1 MVSSSRRTLACILF
15 LVAAALFAHAQQD
28 QTGSISGKVTFKNK
42 GVGSILV
49 IAIDTNY
56 RDAEERSH
64 NRALTDI
71 DGNYLINNVP
81 TGDYLVYPVAP
92 ALVVENDRRLTI
104 TAGETIRDINFAM
117 VHSGAITGR
126 ITDADGQPLKETVSV
141 VRVEPE
147 SDYERH
153 KFAWFRTDDRGI
165 YEASGLRPG
174 KYKVSVGQPVPRQI
188 PMPGIPGYTQKI
200 FRQTF
205 YPSVTDPEKATI
217 LEVTESSEIKDI
229 DIVASAAST
238 FKLTGRII
246 DGETGKPLP
255 NVRLVVQQ
263 SNFSASSGLF
273 NSDSNGEFKLEGAT
287 PGSYKLFIFSPSDWR
302 ADPLTV
308 DVIDKDLT
316 GLEIKAM
323 RGASLTGVVVVEN
336 SDDKVAAPKLS
347 DLLVSAFVPNL
358 STPDYTPINRI
369 QVNPDGSFKIDG
381 LTAGMIRLRLWQR
394 IYSPLSALEIA
405 SVEQNGVRRSG
416 DINLKDGEQVAG
428 LRIVAKVV
436 ELTGAIRGQI
446 KFENGEPLR
455 AARIIVSISRLN
467 ENSSKSRLDG
477 MSSPEVDS
485 RGRFLIERLAAGTYE
500 LSVMM
505 APPGAHALDDV
516 GRQTLDDVGRQQVTV
531 TENRVSEV
539 TVTVKLKP

>member
-1 MVSSSRRTLACILF
+1 MVSSSRRALACILF
-15 LVAAALFAHAQQD
+15 LVVAAFFAHAQQD

-42 GVGSILV
+42 GVTSILV
-49 IAIDTNY
+49 IAVDTNY
-56 RDAEERSH
+56 RDGEERSH

-92 ALVVENDRRLTI
+92 ELVIESDQRVTI
-104 TAGETIRDINFAM
+104 PAGETIRDINFAL

-126 ITDADGQPLKETVSV
+126 IKDADGQPRMGETVTV

-153 KFAWFRTDDRGI
+153 KFASFRTDDRGI
-165 YEASGLRPG
+165 YQAFGLRPG
-174 KYKVSVGQPVPRQI
+174 KYKVFVGQPSPRQI
-188 PMPGIPGYTQKI
+188 PSPSLPGYVRKI
-200 FRQTF
+200 LKQTF

-238 FKLTGRII
+238 FKLAGRII
-246 DGETGKPLP
+246 DGETSKPLP
-255 NVRLVVQQ
+255 NVRFVIMQ
-263 SNFSASSGLF
+263 SNFSYSKGLF
-273 NSDSNGEFKLEGAT
+273 SSDSNGEFKLEGAT
-287 PGSYKLFIFSPSDWR
+287 PGNYKLFIFSAGDWR

-316 GLEIKAM
+316 GLELKAM
-323 RGASLTGVVVVEN
+323 RGASLAGVVVVEN
-336 SDDKVAAPKLS
+336 SDNKVAVPKLS
-347 DLLVSAFVPNL
+347 DLLIFASGPKLPETDYSPISNL
-358 STPDYTPINRI
+358 ID
-369 QVNPDGSFKIDG
+369 VNPDGSFKIAG
-381 LTAGMIRLRLWQR
+381 LTAGMNRLHLRQR
-394 IYSPLSALEIA
+394 NNSPLSALEIA
-405 SVEQNGVRRSG
+405 RVEQNGVRQSG

-455 AARIIVSISRLN
+455 AARTIVSISRLN
-467 ENSSKSRLDG
+467 ENSSKS
-477 MSSPEVDS
+477 SEVDS
-485 RGRFLIERLAAGTYE
+485 RGRFLIEGLAAGTYE

-505 APPGAHALDDV
+505 VRPGAQAP
-516 GRQTLDDVGRQQVTV
+516 DDVGRQQVTV
-531 TENRVSEV
+531 IENRVSEV

>member
-1 MVSSSRRTLACILF
+1 MVSSSRRALACILF
-15 LVAAALFAHAQQD
+15 LVAAAFFAHAQQD
-28 QTGSISGKVTFKNK
+28 QTGSISGKVTLKNK
-42 GVGSILV
+42 GVASILV

-56 RDAEERSH
+56 SDGEERSR
-64 NRALTDI
+64 NRAITDN

-81 TGDYLVYPVAP
+81 TGDYLVFPIAP
-92 ALVVENDRRLTI
+92 ALVVENGQRLTI
-104 TAGETIRDINFAM
+104 TAGETIRDINFAL

-126 ITDADGQPLKETVSV
+126 ITDADGQPLINETVSV

-153 KFAWFRTDDRGI
+153 KFASFRTDDRGI
-165 YEASGLRPG
+165 YQAFGLRPG
-174 KYKVSVGQPVPRQI
+174 KYKVSVGQPLPRQI
-188 PMPGIPGYTQKI
+188 PLPSHPGFVRKI
-200 FRQTF
+200 LRQTF
-205 YPSVTDPEKATI
+205 YPSVADPEKATI

-246 DGETGKPLP
+246 DGETSKPLP
-255 NVRLVVQQ
+255 NVRLIVLQ
-263 SNFSASSGLF
+263 SNFPASTGSF
-273 NSDSNGEFKLEGAT
+273 SSDSNGEFKLEGAT
-287 PGSYKLFIFSPSDWR
+287 PGRYKFLIFSHNDWR

-308 DVIDKDLT
+308 DVIDKYLT

-323 RGASLTGVVVVEN
+323 RGASLAGVVVVEN
-336 SDDKVAAPKLS
+336 SDDKVVAPKLS
-347 DLLVSAFVPNL
+347 DLLIFASVPNL
-358 STPDYTPINRI
+358 STPDYLPIDPI
-369 QVNPDGSFKIDG
+369 QVNPDGSFKIAG
-381 LTAGMIRLRLWQR
+381 LTAGMNRLHLWER
-394 IYSPLSALEIA
+394 NNSSLRALEIA
-405 SVEQNGVRRSG
+405 SVEQNGVRQSG

-446 KFENGEPLR
+446 KFENGEPSR

-467 ENSSKSRLDG
+467 ENSSKSLPEG
-477 MSSPEVDS
+477 MSSPPEVDS

-505 APPGAHALDDV
+505 APPGAQALDDV
-516 GRQTLDDVGRQQVTV
+516 ARQQVTV

>member
-1 MVSSSRRTLACILF
+1 MVSSSRRALACILF
-15 LVAAALFAHAQQD
+15 LLAAAFFAHAQQD

-42 GVGSILV
+42 GVASILV

-56 RDAEERSH
+56 RDGEERSH

-92 ALVVENDRRLTI
+92 ALVVESGQRLTI

-126 ITDADGQPLKETVSV
+126 ITDADGQPLIKETVSV

-153 KFAWFRTDDRGI
+153 KFASFRTDDRGI
-165 YEASGLRPG
+165 YQAFGLRPG
-174 KYKVSVGQPVPRQI
+174 KYKVSVGQPLPRQI
-188 PMPGIPGYTQKI
+188 PLPSHPGFVRKI
-200 FRQTF
+200 LRQTF

-246 DGETGKPLP
+246 DGETSKPLP
-255 NVRLVVQQ
+255 NVRLVVLQ

-273 NSDSNGEFKLEGAT
+273 SSDSNGEFKLEGAT
-287 PGSYKLFIFSPSDWR
+287 PGSYKLLIFSPSDWR
-302 ADPLTV
+302 ADALTV

-323 RGASLTGVVVVEN
+323 RGASLAGVVVVEN

-347 DLLVSAFVPNL
+347 DLLVFASVPNL
-358 STPDYTPINRI
+358 STPDYTPINPI
-369 QVNPDGSFKIDG
+369 QVNPDGSFKIAG

-394 IYSPLSALEIA
+394 NNSPLSTLEIA
-405 SVEQNGVRRSG
+405 RVEQNGVRQFG

-516 GRQTLDDVGRQQVTV
+516 GRQQVTV
-531 TENRVSEV
+531 IENRVSEV

>member
-1 MVSSSRRTLACILF
+1 MVSSSRRALACILF

-42 GVGSILV
+42 GVDSILV
-49 IAIDTNY
+49 IAVDTNY
-56 RDAEERSH
+56 RDGEERSH

-92 ALVVENDRRLTI
+92 ALVVENGQRLTI
-104 TAGETIRDINFAM
+104 TGGETIRDINFAM

-126 ITDADGQPLKETVSV
+126 ITDADGQPRIKATVSV

-153 KFAWFRTDDRGI
+153 KFAFFRTDDRGI

-188 PMPGIPGYTQKI
+188 PMPNIPGYTQKI

-217 LEVTESSEIKDI
+217 FEVTESSEIKDI

-246 DGETGKPLP
+246 DGETSKPLP
-255 NVRLVVQQ
+255 NVRLIVQH
-263 SNFSASSGLF
+263 SNFSASSGSF
-273 NSDSNGEFKLEGAT
+273 SSDSNGEFKLEGAT
-287 PGSYKLFIFSPSDWR
+287 SGSYKLLIYSHSDWR

-308 DVIDKDLT
+308 DVINKDLT
-316 GLEIKAM
+316 GLQIKAM
-323 RGASLTGVVVVEN
+323 RGASVAGVVVVEN

-347 DLLVSAFVPNL
+347 DLLILASVPNL
-358 STPDYTPINRI
+358 STPDYTPINPI
-369 QVNPDGSFKIDG
+369 QVNPDGSFKIAG
-381 LTAGMIRLRLWQR
+381 LTAGMIRLRLGQR
-394 IYSPLSALEIA
+394 NKSPLSALEIA
-405 SVEQNGVRRSG
+405 SVEQNGVRQSG
-416 DINLKDGEQVAG
+416 DINLKDREQVAG

-455 AARIIVSISRLN
+455 AARVIVSISRLN
-467 ENSSKSRLDG
+467 ENSSKSRLDA

-485 RGRFLIERLAAGTYE
+485 GGRFLIERLAAGTYE

-505 APPGAHALDDV
+505 GPPGAHALDQV
-516 GRQTLDDVGRQQVTV
+516 ARQQVTV

>member
-1 MVSSSRRTLACILF
+1 MVSSSRRALACILF

-28 QTGSISGKVTFKNK
+28 QTGSICGKVTFKNK
-42 GVGSILV
+42 GVDSILV
-49 IAIDTNY
+49 IAVDTNY
-56 RDAEERSH
+56 RDGEERSH

-92 ALVVENDRRLTI
+92 ALVVENGRRLTI

-126 ITDADGQPLKETVSV
+126 ITDADGQPLIKETVSV

-153 KFAWFRTDDRGI
+153 KFASFRTDDRGI
-165 YEASGLRPG
+165 YQAFGLRPG
-174 KYKVSVGQPVPRQI
+174 KYKVSVGQPLPRQL
-188 PMPGIPGYTQKI
+188 PLPSHPGFVRKI
-200 FRQTF
+200 LRQTF

-246 DGETGKPLP
+246 DGETSKPLS

-273 NSDSNGEFKLEGAT
+273 SSDSNGEFKLDGAT
-287 PGSYKLFIFSPSDWR
+287 PGSYKLLIFSPSDWR

-323 RGASLTGVVVVEN
+323 RGASLAGVVVVEN
-336 SDDKVAAPKLS
+336 ADDKVAAPKLS
-347 DLLVSAFVPNL
+347 DLLVFASVPSL
-358 STPDYTPINRI
+358 STPDYTPINPI
-369 QVNPDGSFKIDG
+369 QVNADGSFKIAG

-394 IYSPLSALEIA
+394 NNSPLSALEIA
-405 SVEQNGVRRSG
+405 SVEQNGVRQSG

-446 KFENGEPLR
+446 KFGNGEPSP
-455 AARIIVSISRLN
+455 AARIIVSINRLN
-467 ENSSKSRLDG
+467 ESSSKSRPEG
-477 MSSPEVDS
+477 MSSPPEVDS

-505 APPGAHALDDV
+505 APPGGHALDDV
-516 GRQTLDDVGRQQVTV
+516 ARQQVTV

>member
-1 MVSSSRRTLACILF
+1 
-15 LVAAALFAHAQQD
+15 VA
-28 QTGSISGKVTFKNK
+28 
-42 GVGSILV
+42 SILV

-56 RDAEERSH
+56 SEGEERSH

-71 DGNYLINNVP
+71 DGNYLITNVP
-81 TGDYLVYPVAP
+81 TGDYVVYPVAP
-92 ALVVENDRRLTI
+92 ALVVENGQRLTI
-104 TAGETIRDINFAM
+104 TGGETIRDINFAM

-126 ITDADGQPLKETVSV
+126 ITDADGQPQIKETVSV

-153 KFAWFRTDDRGI
+153 KFASFRTDDRGI
-165 YEASGLRPG
+165 YQAFGLRPG
-174 KYKVSVGQPVPRQI
+174 KYKVSVGQPLPRQL
-188 PMPGIPGYTQKI
+188 PLPSHPGLVRKI

-229 DIVASAAST
+229 DIVASAAAT

-246 DGETGKPLP
+246 DGETSKPLP
-255 NVRLVVQQ
+255 NVRLVVQL

-273 NSDSNGEFKLEGAT
+273 SSDSNGEFKLEGAT
-287 PGSYKLFIFSPSDWR
+287 PGSYKLFIFSHSDWG

-323 RGASLTGVVVVEN
+323 RGASLAGVVVVEN
-336 SDDKVAAPKLS
+336 SDDKVVAPKLS
-347 DLLVSAFVPNL
+347 DLLVFASVPNL
-358 STPDYTPINRI
+358 SETDYTPIINPI
-369 QVNPDGSFKIDG
+369 QVNPDGSFKIAG

-394 IYSPLSALEIA
+394 NNSPLSALEIA
-405 SVEQNGVRRSG
+405 RVEQNGVRQSG
-416 DINLKDGEQVAG
+416 DIILKDGEQVAG

-446 KFENGEPLR
+446 KLENGEPLR
-455 AARIIVSISRLN
+455 AARVIVSISRLN

-505 APPGAHALDDV
+505 APPDAHALDE
-516 GRQTLDDVGRQQVTV
+516 VGRQQVTV

>member
-1 MVSSSRRTLACILF
+1 MVSSSRRALACILF
-15 LVAAALFAHAQQD
+15 LVAAAFFAHAQQD

-42 GVGSILV
+42 GLASILV

-56 RDAEERSH
+56 SDGEERSH

-92 ALVVENDRRLTI
+92 ALVVGNGQRLTI
-104 TAGETIRDINFAM
+104 TGGETIRDINFAM

-126 ITDADGQPLKETVSV
+126 ITDVDGQPLIKETVSV

-153 KFAWFRTDDRGI
+153 KFASFRTDDRGI
-165 YEASGLRPG
+165 YQAFGLRPG
-174 KYKVSVGQPVPRQI
+174 KYKVSVGHPLPI
-188 PMPGIPGYTQKI
+188 HPGYVRKI
-200 FRQTF
+200 LRQTF

-255 NVRLVVQQ
+255 NVRLGVLQ
-263 SNFSASSGLF
+263 SNFPGSSGLF
-273 NSDSNGEFKLEGAT
+273 SSNSNGEFKLEGAT
-287 PGSYKLFIFSPSDWR
+287 PGRYKLVIISHSDWR

-323 RGASLTGVVVVEN
+323 RGASLAGVVVVEN

-347 DLLVSAFVPNL
+347 DLLVFASVPNL
-358 STPDYTPINRI
+358 STPDYTPINLI
-369 QVNPDGSFKIDG
+369 QVNPDGSFKIAG
-381 LTAGMIRLRLWQR
+381 LTAGMIRLRLRQR
-394 IYSPLSALEIA
+394 NSSTLSALEIV
-405 SVEQNGVRRSG
+405 SVDQNGVRQSG

-428 LRIVAKVV
+428 LRIVAKIV

-446 KFENGEPLR
+446 KFENGESLR
-455 AARIIVSISRLN
+455 AARVIVSISRLN

-516 GRQTLDDVGRQQVTV
+516 ARQQVTV
-531 TENRVSEV
+531 SENRVSEV

>member
-1 MVSSSRRTLACILF
+1 MVSSSRRALACILF
-15 LVAAALFAHAQQD
+15 LVAAAFFAHAQQD

-42 GVGSILV
+42 GVAGIV
-49 IAIDTNY
+49 VVAIDPNY
-56 RDAEERSH
+56 SDGEERSH

-71 DGNYLINNVP
+71 YGNYLINNVP

-92 ALVVENDRRLTI
+92 ALVVENGQRLTV

-117 VHSGAITGR
+117 VYGGAITGR
-126 ITDADGQPLKETVSV
+126 ITDADGQPLIKVTVSV

-147 SDYERH
+147 SDNERH
-153 KFAWFRTDDRGI
+153 KSASFRTDDRGI
-165 YEASGLRPG
+165 YEAFGLRPG
-174 KYKVSVGQPVPRQI
+174 KYKVSVGQPVPKQI
-188 PMPGIPGYTQKI
+188 PLPGHSRFGPKI
-200 FRQTF
+200 LRQTF

-287 PGSYKLFIFSPSDWR
+287 PGSYKLLIYSHSDWR

-323 RGASLTGVVVVEN
+323 RGASLAGVVVVEN

-347 DLLVSAFVPNL
+347 DLLILASVPNL

-369 QVNPDGSFKIDG
+369 QVNPDGSFKIAG

-394 IYSPLSALEIA
+394 NNSPLSALEIA
-405 SVEQNGVRRSG
+405 SVEQNGVRQSG

-455 AARIIVSISRLN
+455 AARVIVSISRLN

-516 GRQTLDDVGRQQVTV
+516 ARQQVTV

>member
-1 MVSSSRRTLACILF
+1 MVSSSRRALACILF
-15 LVAAALFAHAQQD
+15 LVAAAFLAHAQQA
-28 QTGSISGKVTFKNK
+28 QTGSISGKVTFKKK
-42 GVGSILV
+42 GLVSVLV
-49 IAIDTNY
+49 IAVDTNY
-56 RDAEERSH
+56 IDGEKRSH
-64 NRALTDI
+64 DRALTDI
-71 DGNYLINNVP
+71 DGNYVINNVP
-81 TGDYLVYPVAP
+81 TGDYVVYPVAR
-92 ALVVENDRRLTI
+92 ALVVENGQRVSI
-104 TAGETIRDINFAM
+104 TGGETIRDINFAM
-117 VHSGAITGR
+117 VHSGTITGR

-147 SDYERH
+147 SVYEQH
-153 KFAWFRTDDRGI
+153 KLASFRTDDRGI
-165 YEASGLRPG
+165 YQAFGLRPG
-174 KYKVSVGQPVPRQI
+174 KYKVSVGQPSPRQL
-188 PMPGIPGYTQKI
+188 PLSSYPGIVRKI
-200 FRQTF
+200 FRETF
-205 YPSVTDPEKATI
+205 YPSVTDPDKATI

-246 DGETGKPLP
+246 DRETSKPLP
-255 NVRLVVQQ
+255 NVRVVVQL
-263 SNFSASSGLF
+263 SNFSASSASF
-273 NSDSNGEFKLEGAT
+273 SSDSNGEFTLEGAT
-287 PGSYKLFIFSPSDWR
+287 PGRYKLFILSHSDWG
-302 ADPLTV
+302 ADPLIV

-316 GLEIKAM
+316 GLEIKAT
-323 RGASLTGVVVVEN
+323 RGASLAGVIVLEN

-347 DLLVSAFVPNL
+347 DLLVFASVPNL
-358 STPDYTPINRI
+358 STTPDYTPINPI
-369 QVNPDGSFKIDG
+369 QVNADGSFKIAG
-381 LTAGMIRLRLWQR
+381 LTAGMIQLRLWPR
-394 IYSPLSALEIA
+394 NNSPLNALEIA
-405 SVEQNGVRRSG
+405 SVERNGVRQSG

-436 ELTGAIRGQI
+436 EFTGAIRGQI

-455 AARIIVSISRLN
+455 AARVIVSISRLN

-505 APPGAHALDDV
+505 APPGTHALDDI
-516 GRQTLDDVGRQQVTV
+516 GRQQVTV

>member
-1 MVSSSRRTLACILF
+1 MVSSSRRAVACIIF

-165 YEASGLRPG
+165 YQAFGLRPG
-174 KYKVSVGQPVPRQI
+174 KYKVSVGQPSPRQL
-188 PMPGIPGYTQKI
+188 PLSSYPGIVRKI
-200 FRQTF
+200 FRETF

-229 DIVASAAST
+229 DIVASVAST

-246 DGETGKPLP
+246 DGETSKPLP

-263 SNFSASSGLF
+263 SDFSASSGLF
-273 NSDSNGEFKLEGAT
+273 NSDSNGEFK
-287 PGSYKLFIFSPSDWR
+287 
-302 ADPLTV
+302 
-308 DVIDKDLT
+308 
-316 GLEIKAM
+316 
-323 RGASLTGVVVVEN
+323 
-336 SDDKVAAPKLS
+336 
-347 DLLVSAFVPNL
+347 
-358 STPDYTPINRI
+358 
-369 QVNPDGSFKIDG
+369 
-381 LTAGMIRLRLWQR
+381 
-394 IYSPLSALEIA
+394 
-405 SVEQNGVRRSG
+405 
-416 DINLKDGEQVAG
+416 
-428 LRIVAKVV
+428 
-436 ELTGAIRGQI
+436 
-446 KFENGEPLR
+446 
-455 AARIIVSISRLN
+455 
-467 ENSSKSRLDG
+467 
-477 MSSPEVDS
+477 
-485 RGRFLIERLAAGTYE
+485 
-500 LSVMM
+500 
-505 APPGAHALDDV
+505 
-516 GRQTLDDVGRQQVTV
+516 
-531 TENRVSEV
+531 
-539 TVTVKLKP
+539 

>member
-1 MVSSSRRTLACILF
+1 MVSSSRRALACILF
-15 LVAAALFAHAQQD
+15 LVATAFFANAQQD

-42 GVGSILV
+42 GVASILV

-92 ALVVENDRRLTI
+92 ALVVENGQRLTI
-104 TAGETIRDINFAM
+104 NAGETIRNINFAM
-117 VHSGAITGR
+117 VHSGTITGR
-126 ITDADGQPLKETVSV
+126 ITNADGQPLIKETVSV

-153 KFAWFRTDDRGI
+153 KFASFRTDDRGI
-165 YEASGLRPG
+165 YQAFGLRPG
-174 KYKVSVGQPVPRQI
+174 KYKVSVGQPLPREI
-188 PMPGIPGYTQKI
+188 PLPGIPGFVRKI
-200 FRQTF
+200 LRQTF
-205 YPSVTDPEKATI
+205 YPSVTDPEKATL

-246 DGETGKPLP
+246 NGETSKPLP
-255 NVRLVVQQ
+255 NVRLIVHQ
-263 SNFSASSGLF
+263 SDFSASTGSF
-273 NSDSNGEFKLEGAT
+273 SSDSNGEFKLEGAT
-287 PGSYKLFIFSPSDWR
+287 PGSYKLFIFSHSDWR

-323 RGASLTGVVVVEN
+323 RGASLAGVVVVEN

-358 STPDYTPINRI
+358 SPPDYTPINPI
-369 QVNPDGSFKIDG
+369 EVNPDGSFKIAG

-394 IYSPLSALEIA
+394 NYSPLSALEIA

-467 ENSSKSRLDG
+467 ENSSKTRLDG
-477 MSSPEVDS
+477 RSSPEVDS

-500 LSVMM
+500 LSVMIGQ
-505 APPGAHALDDV
+505 PGAHALDDV
-516 GRQTLDDVGRQQVTV
+516 ARQQVTV

>member
-1 MVSSSRRTLACILF
+1 MLSSSRRALACILF
-15 LVAAALFAHAQQD
+15 LVAAAFFAHAQQD

-42 GVGSILV
+42 GVASILV

-56 RDAEERSH
+56 RDGEERSH

-92 ALVVENDRRLTI
+92 ALVVENGQRLTI

-126 ITDADGQPLKETVSV
+126 ITDADGQPLIKETVSV

-153 KFAWFRTDDRGI
+153 KFASFRTDDRGI
-165 YEASGLRPG
+165 YEAFGLRPG
-174 KYKVSVGQPVPRQI
+174 KYKVSVGQALPRQI
-188 PMPGIPGYTQKI
+188 PSPSIPGYVLKI
-200 FRQTF
+200 FKQTF

-229 DIVASAAST
+229 DIVASPAST
-238 FKLTGRII
+238 FKLAGRII
-246 DGETGKPLP
+246 DGETSKPLP
-255 NVRLVVQQ
+255 NVRFVIMQ
-263 SNFSASSGLF
+263 SNFSASKGLF
-273 NSDSNGEFKLEGAT
+273 SSDSNGEFKLEGAT
-287 PGSYKLFIFSPSDWR
+287 PGNYKLFIFSAGDWR

-323 RGASLTGVVVVEN
+323 RGASLAGVVVVEN

-347 DLLVSAFVPNL
+347 DLLIFASGPNL
-358 STPDYTPINRI
+358 PETDYSPISNSI
-369 QVNPDGSFKIDG
+369 QVNPDGSFKIAG
-381 LTAGMIRLRLWQR
+381 LTAGMNRLRLWQKNN
-394 IYSPLSALEIA
+394 SPLSALEIA
-405 SVEQNGVRRSG
+405 RVEQNGVRQSG

-436 ELTGAIRGQI
+436 ALTGAIRGQI
-446 KFENGEPLR
+446 KLENGEPLR
-455 AARIIVSISRLN
+455 AAHTIVSISRLN
-467 ENSSKSRLDG
+467 ENSSKSRLAG
-477 MSSPEVDS
+477 MSSSEVDS

-516 GRQTLDDVGRQQVTV
+516 GRQQVTV

-539 TVTVKLKP
+539 TVTIKLKP

>member
-1 MVSSSRRTLACILF
+1 MVSSSRRALACILF

-42 GVGSILV
+42 GVASILV

-56 RDAEERSH
+56 IDAEERSH

-104 TAGETIRDINFAM
+104 PAGETIRDINFAL
-117 VHSGAITGR
+117 VHSGVITGR
-126 ITDADGQPLKETVSV
+126 ITDADGQPLIKETVSV

-153 KFAWFRTDDRGI
+153 KFASFRTDDRGI
-165 YEASGLRPG
+165 YQAFGLRPG
-174 KYKVSVGQPVPRQI
+174 KYKVSVGQALPRQI
-188 PMPGIPGYTQKI
+188 PLQGIPGYGRNI
-200 FRQTF
+200 LRQTF
-205 YPSVTDPEKATI
+205 YPSVTDPEKATL

-246 DGETGKPLP
+246 DGETSKPLP
-255 NVRLVVQQ
+255 NVRLIVQQ
-263 SNFSASSGLF
+263 SDFSASSGSF
-273 NSDSNGEFKLEGAT
+273 SSDSNGEFKLEGAT
-287 PGSYKLFIFSPSDWR
+287 PGSYKLFIYSHSDWR

-308 DVIDKDLT
+308 DVVDKDLT

-323 RGASLTGVVVVEN
+323 RGASLAGVVVVEN

-347 DLLVSAFVPNL
+347 DLLVVASVPNL
-358 STPDYTPINRI
+358 STPDYTPINPI
-369 QVNPDGSFKIDG
+369 QVNADGSFKIAG

-394 IYSPLSALEIA
+394 NYSPLSALEIA

-455 AARIIVSISRLN
+455 AARVIVSISRLN

-505 APPGAHALDDV
+505 APPGAHA
-516 GRQTLDDVGRQQVTV
+516 TDDVGRQQVTV

>member
-1 MVSSSRRTLACILF
+1 MVSSSRRALACILF
-15 LVAAALFAHAQQD
+15 LVAAAFFAHAQQD

-42 GVGSILV
+42 GVDSILV

-56 RDAEERSH
+56 RDGEERSH

-92 ALVVENDRRLTI
+92 ALVVESDQRLTI
-104 TAGETIRDINFAM
+104 TAGETIRDINFAL

-126 ITDADGQPLKETVSV
+126 ITDADGQPLIKETVSV

-153 KFAWFRTDDRGI
+153 KFASFRTDDRGI
-165 YEASGLRPG
+165 YQAFGLRPG
-174 KYKVSVGQPVPRQI
+174 KYKVSVGQPLPRQI
-188 PMPGIPGYTQKI
+188 PMPSHPGFVRKI
-200 FRQTF
+200 LRQTF

-217 LEVTESSEIKDI
+217 LEVTESGEIKDI

-246 DGETGKPLP
+246 DGETSKPLP
-255 NVRLVVQQ
+255 NVRLVVLQ

-273 NSDSNGEFKLEGAT
+273 SSDSNGEFKLEGAT
-287 PGSYKLFIFSPSDWR
+287 PGSYMLLIFSPSDWR

-308 DVIDKDLT
+308 NVIDKDLT

-323 RGASLTGVVVVEN
+323 RGASLAGVVVVEN

-347 DLLVSAFVPNL
+347 DLLVFASVPNL
-358 STPDYTPINRI
+358 STPDYTPINPV
-369 QVNPDGSFKIDG
+369 QVNPDGSFKIAG
-381 LTAGMIRLRLWQR
+381 LTAGMIRLRLSQR
-394 IYSPLSALEIA
+394 NNSPLSALEIA
-405 SVEQNGVRRSG
+405 RVEQNGVRQSG

-428 LRIVAKVV
+428 LRLVAKVV

-455 AARIIVSISRLN
+455 ATRIIVSISRLN
-467 ENSSKSRLDG
+467 ENSSKSLLDG

-500 LSVMM
+500 LSVMI
-505 APPGAHALDDV
+505 ARPGAHDLDDI
-516 GRQTLDDVGRQQVTV
+516 GRQQVTV
-531 TENRVSEV
+531 IENRVSEV

>member
-1 MVSSSRRTLACILF
+1 MVSSSRRALACILF
-15 LVAAALFAHAQQD
+15 LVAAAFFAHAQQD

-42 GVGSILV
+42 GVASILV
-49 IAIDTNY
+49 IAVDTNY
-56 RDAEERSH
+56 RDGEERSH

-92 ALVVENDRRLTI
+92 ALVIESDQRLTI
-104 TAGETIRDINFAM
+104 TAGETIRDINFAL

-126 ITDADGQPLKETVSV
+126 IKDADGQPLKETVSV

-153 KFAWFRTDDRGI
+153 KFASFRTDDRGI
-165 YEASGLRPG
+165 YQAFGLRPG
-174 KYKVSVGQPVPRQI
+174 KYKVSVGQPLPRQI
-188 PMPGIPGYTQKI
+188 PMPSHPGFVQKI
-200 FRQTF
+200 FKQTF

-238 FKLTGRII
+238 FKLAGRII
-246 DGETGKPLP
+246 DGETSKPLP
-255 NVRLVVQQ
+255 NVRLVVLQ

-273 NSDSNGEFKLEGAT
+273 SSDSNGEFKLEGAT
-287 PGSYKLFIFSPSDWR
+287 PGNYKLLIFSASDWR
-302 ADPLTV
+302 ADPLMV
-308 DVIDKDLT
+308 DIIDKDLT

-323 RGASLTGVVVVEN
+323 RGASLAGVVVVEN

-347 DLLVSAFVPNL
+347 DLLVFASVPNL
-358 STPDYTPINRI
+358 STPDYTPINPI
-369 QVNPDGSFKIDG
+369 QVNPDGSFKIAG
-381 LTAGMIRLRLWQR
+381 LTAGMNRLRLWQR
-394 IYSPLSALEIA
+394 NNSPLSALEIA
-405 SVEQNGVRRSG
+405 RVEQNGVRQSG
-416 DINLKDGEQVAG
+416 DINLKDGEQVTG

-467 ENSSKSRLDG
+467 ENSSKS
-477 MSSPEVDS
+477 SEVDS

-505 APPGAHALDDV
+505 AQPGAHALDDV
-516 GRQTLDDVGRQQVTV
+516 GRQQVTV
-531 TENRVSEV
+531 IENRVSEV

>member
-1 MVSSSRRTLACILF
+1 MVSSSRRALACILF

-42 GVGSILV
+42 GVASILV
-49 IAIDTNY
+49 VAIDPKY
-56 RDAEERSH
+56 SDGEQRSR
-64 NRALTDI
+64 NRAITDN

-92 ALVVENDRRLTI
+92 ALVVERGQANQRLTI
-104 TAGETIRDINFAM
+104 TAGETIRDINFAL

-126 ITDADGQPLKETVSV
+126 ITDADGQPLIKETVSV
-141 VRVEPE
+141 VPVEPE
-147 SDYERH
+147 SDYKRPN
-153 KFAWFRTDDRGI
+153 FASFHTDDRGI
-165 YEASGLRPG
+165 YHAFGLRPG
-174 KYKVSVGQPVPRQI
+174 KYKVSVGHPLPI
-188 PMPGIPGYTQKI
+188 HPGYVRKI
-200 FRQTF
+200 LRQTF

-246 DGETGKPLP
+246 DGETSKPLP
-255 NVRLVVQQ
+255 NVRLVVLQ
-263 SNFSASSGLF
+263 SNFPGSSGLF

-287 PGSYKLFIFSPSDWR
+287 PGRYKLVIFSHSDWR

-323 RGASLTGVVVVEN
+323 RGASLAGVVVVQN
-336 SDDKVAAPKLS
+336 SDDKVVAPKLS
-347 DLLVSAFVPNL
+347 DLLVFASVPNL
-358 STPDYTPINRI
+358 STPDYTPINPI
-369 QVNPDGSFKIDG
+369 QVNPDGSFKIAG
-381 LTAGMIRLRLWQR
+381 LTAGLIRLRLWQR
-394 IYSPLSALEIA
+394 NNSPLSALEIA
-405 SVEQNGVRRSG
+405 SVEQNGVRQSG

-446 KFENGEPLR
+446 KFENGEPLP
-455 AARIIVSISRLN
+455 AARIIVSITRLN
-467 ENSSKSRLDG
+467 ESPSKSRPAG
-477 MSSPEVDS
+477 MSSPPEVDS
-485 RGRFLIERLAAGTYE
+485 RGRFLIDRLAAGTYE

-505 APPGAHALDDV
+505 APPDAHA
-516 GRQTLDDVGRQQVTV
+516 LDDVGRQQVTV

>member
-1 MVSSSRRTLACILF
+1 MVSSSRRALACILF
-15 LVAAALFAHAQQD
+15 LVAAAFFAHAQQD
-28 QTGSISGKVTFKNK
+28 QTGSISGKVTFKKK
-42 GVGSILV
+42 GLASIEV
-49 IAIDTNY
+49 IAVDTNY
-56 RDAEERSH
+56 RDGEERSH

-92 ALVVENDRRLTI
+92 ALVVENGRRLTI

-126 ITDADGQPLKETVSV
+126 ITDTDGQPLIKETVSV

-147 SDYERH
+147 SDYRRH
-153 KFAWFRTDDRGI
+153 DVASFHTDDRGI
-165 YEASGLRPG
+165 YQAFGLRPG
-174 KYKVSVGQPVPRQI
+174 KYKVSVGQPSPRQL
-188 PMPGIPGYTQKI
+188 PLSNIPGFVRKV
-200 FRQTF
+200 FRETF

-229 DIVASAAST
+229 DIVASAVST

-246 DGETGKPLP
+246 DGETGNPLS
-255 NVRLVVQQ
+255 NVRLVVQL
-263 SNFSASSGLF
+263 SNFSASSGGF
-273 NSDSNGEFKLEGAT
+273 SSDSNGEFKLEGAT
-287 PGSYKLFIFSPSDWR
+287 PGRYKLFIFSHSDWG

-316 GLEIKAM
+316 GLEIKAR
-323 RGASLTGVVVVEN
+323 RGASLAGVIVLEN

-347 DLLVSAFVPNL
+347 DLLVFASVPNL
-358 STPDYTPINRI
+358 SETDYTPIINPI
-369 QVNPDGSFKIDG
+369 QVNPDGSFKIAG
-381 LTAGMIRLRLWQR
+381 LTAGMNRLRLWQR
-394 IYSPLSALEIA
+394 NNSPLSALEIA
-405 SVEQNGVRRSG
+405 RVEQNGVRQSG

-455 AARIIVSISRLN
+455 AARVILSINRLD

-516 GRQTLDDVGRQQVTV
+516 GRQQVTV
-531 TENRVSEV
+531 IENRVSAV

>member
-1 MVSSSRRTLACILF
+1 MISSSRRALACILF

-42 GVGSILV
+42 GVAGILV
-49 IAIDTNY
+49 IAVDSNY
-56 RDAEERSH
+56 RDGEERSH

-92 ALVVENDRRLTI
+92 ALVAPELVVENDRRLTI
-104 TAGETIRDINFAM
+104 TAGETIRDINFAL

-126 ITDADGQPLKETVSV
+126 ITDADGQPLRETVRV

-153 KFAWFRTDDRGI
+153 KFASFHTDDRGI
-165 YEASGLRPG
+165 YQAFGLRPG
-174 KYKVSVGQPVPRQI
+174 KYKVSVGQPLPRQI

-246 DGETGKPLP
+246 DGETSKPLP
-255 NVRLVVQQ
+255 NVRLIIQQ
-263 SNFSASSGLF
+263 SNFSASSGSF
-273 NSDSNGEFKLEGAT
+273 SSDSNGEFKLEGAT
-287 PGSYKLFIFSPSDWR
+287 SGSYKLLIYSHSDWR

-316 GLEIKAM
+316 GLQIKAM
-323 RGASLTGVVVVEN
+323 RGASLAGVVVVEN

-347 DLLVSAFVPNL
+347 DLLILASVPNL
-358 STPDYTPINRI
+358 STPDYTPINPI
-369 QVNPDGSFKIDG
+369 QVNPDGSFKIAG
-381 LTAGMIRLRLWQR
+381 LTAGMIRLRLRQR
-394 IYSPLSALEIA
+394 NNSPLSSLEIA
-405 SVEQNGVRRSG
+405 SVEQNGVRQSG

-455 AARIIVSISRLN
+455 AARVIVSISRLN
-467 ENSSKSRLDG
+467 ENSSKSRIDG

-505 APPGAHALDDV
+505 APPGANALDDV
-516 GRQTLDDVGRQQVTV
+516 ARQQVTV

>member
-1 MVSSSRRTLACILF
+1 MVSSSRRALACILF

-42 GVGSILV
+42 GVASILV

-92 ALVVENDRRLTI
+92 ALVVENGQRLTI
-104 TAGETIRDINFAM
+104 NAGETIRNINFAM
-117 VHSGAITGR
+117 VHSGTITGR
-126 ITDADGQPLKETVSV
+126 ITNADGQPLIKETVSV

-153 KFAWFRTDDRGI
+153 KFASFRTDARGI
-165 YEASGLRPG
+165 YQAFGLRPG
-174 KYKVSVGQPVPRQI
+174 KYKVSVGQPLPREI
-188 PMPGIPGYTQKI
+188 PLPGIPGFVRKI
-200 FRQTF
+200 LRQTF
-205 YPSVTDPEKATI
+205 YPSVTDPEKATL

-246 DGETGKPLP
+246 NVETSKPLP
-255 NVRLVVQQ
+255 NVRLIVHQ
-263 SNFSASSGLF
+263 SDFSASTGSF
-273 NSDSNGEFKLEGAT
+273 SSDSNGEFKLEGAT
-287 PGSYKLFIFSPSDWR
+287 PGSYKLFIFSHSDWR

-316 GLEIKAM
+316 GLEIKAT
-323 RGASLTGVVVVEN
+323 RGASLAGVIVLEN

-358 STPDYTPINRI
+358 SPPDYTPINPI
-369 QVNPDGSFKIDG
+369 EVNPDGSFKIAG

-394 IYSPLSALEIA
+394 NYSPLSALEIA

-467 ENSSKSRLDG
+467 ENSSKTRLDG
-477 MSSPEVDS
+477 RSSPEVDS

-500 LSVMM
+500 LSVMIGQ
-505 APPGAHALDDV
+505 PGAHALDDV
-516 GRQTLDDVGRQQVTV
+516 ARQQVTV

>member
-1 MVSSSRRTLACILF
+1 MVSSSRRAVACIIF
-15 LVAAALFAHAQQD
+15 LVAAAFFAHAQQD
-28 QTGSISGKVTFKNK
+28 QTGSISGKVTFRNK
-42 GVGSILV
+42 GVASVLV

-126 ITDADGQPLKETVSV
+126 ITDADGQPLKATVSV

-153 KFAWFRTDDRGI
+153 KFASFRTDDRGI
-165 YEASGLRPG
+165 YQAFGLRPG
-174 KYKVSVGQPVPRQI
+174 KYKVSVGQPVPRQL
-188 PMPGIPGYTQKI
+188 PLPGIPGFVRKI
-200 FRQTF
+200 PRQTF

-246 DGETGKPLP
+246 DGETSKPLP

-263 SNFSASSGLF
+263 SDFSASSGLF

-405 SVEQNGVRRSG
+405 SVEQNGVRQSG

-477 MSSPEVDS
+477 RSSPEVDS

-505 APPGAHALDDV
+505 APPGAPA
-516 GRQTLDDVGRQQVTV
+516 LDDVGRQQVTV

>member
-1 MVSSSRRTLACILF
+1 MVSSSRRALACILF
-15 LVAAALFAHAQQD
+15 LIAAALFAHAQQD

-42 GVGSILV
+42 GVASILV
-49 IAIDTNY
+49 IAIDTND
-56 RDAEERSH
+56 RDGEERSH

-92 ALVVENDRRLTI
+92 ALVVESFQRLTI

-126 ITDADGQPLKETVSV
+126 IKDADGQPLTKETVSV

-153 KFAWFRTDDRGI
+153 KFASFRTDDRGI
-165 YEASGLRPG
+165 YQAFGLRPG
-174 KYKVSVGQPVPRQI
+174 KYKVSVGQPLPRQI
-188 PMPGIPGYTQKI
+188 PLPSHPGFVRKI
-200 FRQTF
+200 LRQAF

-246 DGETGKPLP
+246 DGETNKPLP
-255 NVRLVVQQ
+255 NVRLVVLQ

-273 NSDSNGEFKLEGAT
+273 SSDSNGEFNLEGAT
-287 PGSYKLFIFSPSDWR
+287 PGSYKLLIFSHSDWR

-323 RGASLTGVVVVEN
+323 RGASLAGVVVVEN

-347 DLLVSAFVPNL
+347 DLLVFAFVPNL
-358 STPDYTPINRI
+358 STPDYTPINPI
-369 QVNPDGSFKIDG
+369 QVNPDGSFKIAG

-394 IYSPLSALEIA
+394 NNSPLSTLEIA
-405 SVEQNGVRRSG
+405 RVEQNGVRQSG
-416 DINLKDGEQVAG
+416 EINLKDGEQVAG

-446 KFENGEPLR
+446 KFENGEPSR
-455 AARIIVSISRLN
+455 AARIMVSINRLS
-467 ENSSKSRLDG
+467 ENSSKSRPAG
-477 MSSPEVDS
+477 MSSPPEVDS

-500 LSVMM
+500 LSVMLDL
-505 APPGAHALDDV
+505 PGAHALDDV
-516 GRQTLDDVGRQQVTV
+516 ARQQVTV